1 MRDATHHQATE
12 YLIELEDDARGAY
25 TGRIVGAMIAD
36 HEEVQVY
43 GTDDGRVI
51 VYDAAK
57 LEHWE
62 VDFDSVVPL
71 NEQIP
76 AGVYLET
83 MKALG
88 QPPLVDL

>member
-1 MRDATHHQATE
+1 MRDATHNQATE
-12 YLIELEDDARGAY
+12 YLIELEDDDHEPY

-36 HEEVQVY
+36 HEKVQVY
-43 GTDDGRVI
+43 GTEDGRVI
-51 VYDAAK
+51 VYDASK

-71 NEQIP
+71 TDQIP

-88 QPPLVDL
+88 